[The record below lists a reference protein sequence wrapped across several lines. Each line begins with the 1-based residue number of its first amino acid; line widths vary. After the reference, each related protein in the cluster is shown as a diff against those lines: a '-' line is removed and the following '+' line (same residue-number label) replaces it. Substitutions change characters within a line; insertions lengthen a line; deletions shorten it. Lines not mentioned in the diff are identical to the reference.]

1 MTTNQSKPD
10 IDAFFAATFARLDVL
25 ALSVALGVVVAVGLF
40 LLTVALL
47 LHDAPPG
54 MPVGPRLATLGE
66 YLPGYS
72 VTWPGSFIALGYG
85 WLIGA
90 FLGFL
95 LAVLWNVSH
104 HVYSIVLA
112 VRANW

>member
-1 MTTNQSKPD
+1 MTTNQSKLD
-10 IDAFFAATFARLDVL
+10 TDALFAATFARLDVI

-40 LLTVALL
+40 LLTVTLL
-47 LHDAPPG
+47 IQGAPPG
-54 MPVGPRLATLGE
+54 IPVGPRLTTLGE

-72 VTWPGSFIALGYG
+72 VTWRGSLVGLGYG
-85 WLIGA
+85 SLIGA